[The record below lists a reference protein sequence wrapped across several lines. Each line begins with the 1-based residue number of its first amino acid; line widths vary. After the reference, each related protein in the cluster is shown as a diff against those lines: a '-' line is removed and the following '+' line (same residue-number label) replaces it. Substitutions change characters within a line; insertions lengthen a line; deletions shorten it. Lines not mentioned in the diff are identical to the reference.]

1 MSTPNDGVGVGVGSD
16 QGSLSAR
23 LTEQRWGK
31 EEDCAKLSSDL
42 VNLGSTALKMLKPR
56 LTENSIVPGH
66 GLLPGRA
73 LPSQPN
79 KEHGSALSAQP

>member
-1 MSTPNDGVGVGVGSD
+1 MMGWGWGLDQTKAPSQ
-16 QGSLSAR
+16 QGSQNR
-23 LTEQRWGK
+23 GGGK

-79 KEHGSALSAQP
+79 KEHGTALSAQP